1 MSHNQ
6 TRALSL
12 AVAKGYIWD
21 ETEAFL
27 KQLGWQFDTDL
38 SKSRQLWTFEKE
50 RNIKVLLVRSWDV
63 PTYVAEGAVD
73 IGIVGKDVLIEQ
85 DPDVVELLDLG
96 YGACELVIAALE
108 ALSLKQM
115 PPYQKVATK
124 YINSTKAYFKE
135 QGLLVQPIKLSGAI
149 ELAPI
154 TGISD
159 MICDLTATGTTLREN
174 GLTIIDSVFRST
186 ARLIANP
193 ISMRSF
199 YDKISDLVEQFSQ
212 HHS

>member
-1 MSHNQ
+1 M
-6 TRALSL
+6 

-27 KQLGWQFDTDL
+27 KQLGWSFDTDL
-38 SKSRQLWTFEKE
+38 SKSRQLWTYEKQQD
-50 RNIKVLLVRSWDV
+50 IKVLLVRSWDV

-85 DPDVVELLDLG
+85 KPDVLELLDLK

-108 ALSLKQM
+108 NINLNMMQ
-115 PPYQKVATK
+115 PYQRVATK
-124 YINSTKAYFKE
+124 YINSTKTFFKD
-135 QGLLVQPIKLSGAI
+135 QGLLVQPIKLAGAI

-154 TGISD
+154 TGIAD

-174 GLTIIDSVFRST
+174 GLTIIETVFKST

-193 ISMRSF
+193 ISMRTYNS
-199 YDKISDLVEQFSQ
+199 KIASLVEQLK
-212 HHS
+212 HHQV

>member
-1 MSHNQ
+1 M
-6 TRALSL
+6 

-27 KQLGWQFDTDL
+27 KQLGWSFDTDL
-38 SKSRQLWTFEKE
+38 SKSRQLWTYEKQQD
-50 RNIKVLLVRSWDV
+50 IKVLLVRSWDV

-85 DPDVVELLDLG
+85 KPDVLELLDLK

-108 ALSLKQM
+108 NINLNMMQ
-115 PPYQKVATK
+115 PYQRVATK
-124 YINSTKAYFKE
+124 YINSTKTYFKD
-135 QGLLVQPIKLSGAI
+135 QGLLVQPIKLAGAI

-154 TGISD
+154 TGIAD

-174 GLTIIDSVFRST
+174 GLTIIETVFKST

-193 ISMRSF
+193 ISMRTYNS
-199 YDKISDLVEQFSQ
+199 KIASLVEQLK
-212 HHS
+212 HHQV